1 MVKSGERNKLDVRQG
16 PTGIDIDKEKYLVD
30 TLRIAST
37 EQYLEGGDAKKI
49 GDVRRLSEP
58 DTCVIFAAQAKRLG
72 VQVGDQITIRTET
85 LRGISNTA
93 DATIVAV
100 VEDMGLVNSW
110 SMFVPKK
117 TIFKLYG
124 VQKDSTGAI
133 MIYLNDIDES
143 SNVMSHLRGVLEE
156 AGYSILEH
164 DPRPFFMKFEVVSGQ
179 NRGWPTLDL
188 TIWKDEVSFMQWVLA
203 ALDSISSSAGAR
215 PHLS

>member
-1 MVKSGERNKLDVRQG
+1 
-16 PTGIDIDKEKYLVD
+16 
-30 TLRIAST
+30 
-37 EQYLEGGDAKKI
+37 
-49 GDVRRLSEP
+49 
-58 DTCVIFAAQAKRLG
+58 
-72 VQVGDQITIRTET
+72 
-85 LRGISNTA
+85 
-93 DATIVAV
+93 
-100 VEDMGLVNSW
+100 MGLVNSW

-179 NRGWPTLDL
+179 NWDGQRLDL
-188 TIWKDEVSFMQWVLA
+188 TIWKDGFVYAVGVSCPRLISFLLVLV
-203 ALDSISSSAGAR
+203 L
-215 PHLS
+215 LS